1 MLLEWFEFSTKSL
14 KAEKLYLGLRY
25 NLSVSRIDKRV
36 VHMLVKDIL
45 AMDSASET
53 PVPESSI
60 ADSTFQTTCDATR
73 SLDWQHPKSFNGTVY
88 FDIDTLARTG
98 DWVSGWKTMQMHASL
113 FSFQSLTGNMQG
125 FNLEHRECTDD
136 QIRSLEGRSL

>member
-1 MLLEWFEFSTKSL
+1 VLLEWFEFSTKSL

-60 ADSTFQTTCDATR
+60 ANSTFQTIMALQE
-73 SLDWQHPKSFNGTVY
+73 SGMAKS
-88 FDIDTLARTG
+88 
-98 DWVSGWKTMQMHASL
+98 
-113 FSFQSLTGNMQG
+113 
-125 FNLEHRECTDD
+125 
-136 QIRSLEGRSL
+136 